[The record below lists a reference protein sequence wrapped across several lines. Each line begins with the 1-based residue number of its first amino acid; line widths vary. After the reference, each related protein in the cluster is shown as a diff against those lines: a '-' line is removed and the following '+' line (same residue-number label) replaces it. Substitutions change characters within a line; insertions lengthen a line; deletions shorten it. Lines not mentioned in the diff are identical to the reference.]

1 MARHLRYLNAPRDL
15 IRHFIP
21 GWFAVTMGTG
31 VLALVVAGL
40 PWALPFKHEP
50 VSYTHLTLPTKRIV

>member
-1 MARHLRYLNAPRDL
+1 MARPLRYLDAPRDL

-31 VLALVVAGL
+31 VLALGAAVQA
-40 PWALPFKHEP
+40 
-50 VSYTHLTLPTKRIV
+50 